1 MKTKYQMLKQS
12 LQSGLTKGQI
22 KSKNFNQCVIY
33 IDFTDWD
40 FSILNFSYANF
51 HSADFRSANFHSAD
65 FCSADFRSANF
76 SYADFRFADFR
87 FANFRFANF
96 HSADFSIKVN
106 ESTIG
111 LLLACPEE
119 GSFIGYKKCAGGIIV
134 KLQICEDAKRSSA
147 TTLKCRASKVLVLD
161 IEGANTAV
169 SKYDYRFIYRIGQ
182 IIEIPDFDENR
193 WNECSTGI
201 HFFMNKEVAK
211 NYE

>member
-12 LQSGLTKGQI
+12 LQSGLTKGEI

-33 IDFTDWD
+33 IDFTNWD
-40 FSILNFSYANF
+40 FSILDF
-51 HSADFRSANFHSAD
+51 HSAN
-65 FCSADFRSANF
+65 FRSANF
-76 SYADFRFADFR
+76 SYADFRYADFR
-87 FANFRFANF
+87 SANFRY
-96 HSADFSIKVN
+96 ADFSIKVN
-106 ESTIG
+106 KSTIG

-119 GSFIGYKKCAGGIIV
+119 GSFIGYKKCAGGVIV

-161 IEGANTAV
+161 IEGDNTAV
-169 SKYDYRFIYRIGQ
+169 SKYDHRFIYRIGQ